1 MISQQ
6 TLFTVS
12 QGLYVLS
19 TPKIRDDGQN
29 TPDLPDLNAELK
41 ERWTGCVIDAAM
53 IATVSPAVM
62 LLCGNKTNFT
72 TECLLKTGQ
81 AALSVLSEE
90 TNPFVIANFGFQSG
104 RTVDKWKNLS
114 PLLKWDMPF
123 VENACAYFNLK
134 VKEHKELST
143 HILFFCDVIDA
154 ESGSGLPL
162 TYGEYQKNRR
172 LAVIDAFKKYQLSN
186 QGEK

>member
-19 TPKIRDDGQN
+19 TPKTKNEKNASG
-29 TPDLPDLNAELK
+29 LPDLNTSLEK
-41 ERWTGCVIDAAM
+41 SWTGCVIDAVM
-53 IATVSPAVM
+53 VATVSPAVM

-72 TECLLKTGQ
+72 TECLLKTGR

-90 TNPFVIANFGFQSG
+90 TDPFVIANFGFQSG
-104 RTVDKWKNLS
+104 RSVNKWSNLP
-114 PLLKWDMPF
+114 PLFKWDMPF
-123 VENACAYFNLK
+123 IENSCAYFNLK

-143 HILFFCDVIDA
+143 HILFFCDVIEA
-154 ESGSGLPL
+154 ESGSGVPL